1 MPLNQRTFGG
11 KVVEQLQL
19 KTLPRPQGLDA
30 LLGLVEYEG
39 SAEHGFFAHV
49 VPSRG
54 ADYPRNLAD
63 AMHFLCSLHGRHPG
77 VVDHA
82 AWRARDGETRNAL
95 EALANWFDTER
106 ALLTR
111 LVVAVGPMPS
121 TPAQMQSESI
131 VIAQRHALEMLAKS
145 ERPGCAIGA
154 TVALTLDWS
163 QVRPLIDQVADRL
176 LVAAPANPVP
186 ANAIAR
192 LGNTIANDAEE
203 RAAQFGAQQ
212 LLAQHRGL
220 WDLLESRAVART
232 NAAL

>member
-1 MPLNQRTFGG
+1 M
-11 KVVEQLQL
+11 VEQVQLQ
-19 KTLPRPQGLDA
+19 TLPRSQPLDA
-30 LLGLVEYEG
+30 LLGLVEYDG
-39 SAEHGFFAHV
+39 SAGHVFFTRV
-49 VPSRG
+49 VPQRDG
-54 ADYPRNLAD
+54 EYPRNLAD
-63 AMHFLCSLHGRHPG
+63 AIHFLCSLHGRHPG

-82 AWRARDGETRNAL
+82 AWRAQDGEARNAL

-106 ALLTR
+106 SLLTR
-111 LVVAVGPMPS
+111 LVVAVGPLPS

-145 ERPGCAIGA
+145 ERPGCASGA
-154 TVALTLDWS
+154 TVALALDWS

-176 LVAAPANPVP
+176 LIAAPANPLP

-192 LGNTIANDAEE
+192 LGDSIRNDAEE

-220 WDLLESRAVART
+220 WDLLESRSVARSMSI
-232 NAAL
+232 L